1 MSSEILRCLKRE
13 RDIGRKTV
21 LSDDKTAFK
30 CTPALI
36 DRFTF
41 FRSATWPLNGSEAGG
56 DLVLIH
62 VSLLFHVNQVVLKL
76 SNSNW
81 TEWSTI
87 QRGITQVISK
97 SDEAKR
103 EVEVQLI
110 TN

>member
-1 MSSEILRCLKRE
+1 MKRE
-13 RDIGRKTV
+13 RDIGRNLKAV
-21 LSDDKTAFK
+21 LSHVKTAFT

-41 FRSATWPLNGSEAGG
+41 FRSVTWPLNGSKAGG

-62 VSLLFHVNQVVLKL
+62 TSLLFHVNQVVLML

-87 QRGITQVISK
+87 QGVIAQVISK
-97 SDEAKR
+97 SDKAKR